1 MKYWTEKYRPKSL
14 DEIVGNEKALIE
26 LRNWASSWSNGKP
39 KNKAVILLGKPGTG
53 KTSSAI
59 ALAKDYNW
67 TPIELNTSD
76 ARNAQK
82 IKTIAT
88 YGAMNETFSENGTF
102 ISSKTGG
109 HKLIILD
116 EADNL
121 YERVESSN
129 IHNDLSDR
137 GGKKAIIDTIEITSQ
152 PIILIVNDYYKL
164 IKGNGEPL
172 KNICKLI
179 RFYDPYPNQVIGLL
193 KKICLS
199 ENINIDQKVLKIIA
213 DRSKGDIRS
222 AINDLQSVS
231 MNRTQIDSTNLEV
244 LGYRDREKDI
254 FNFIR
259 EVFKTKNLKSI
270 RESINHINLDPNL
283 LILWL
288 NENLPKEYLDRTDLI
303 NGFEALSQ
311 ADIFLS
317 RTFQCQNYC
326 LWSYAYDIMNGGIAV
341 AKHHTYPNDKYNFPV
356 WIKDR
361 KKVKSESD
369 LKNIIINK
377 LSKET
382 HLSNKKN
389 KGEVYFYFIQMFKN
403 NTSFAINMKKKLDL
417 TEKEVEFLLGVTN
430 RNKIKQIMS
439 NFEIKKLEI
448 KKEKNLKENTNNIQQ
463 NLFNF

>member
-1 MKYWTEKYRPKSL
+1 MKDWTEKYRPKSL
-14 DEIVGNEKALIE
+14 DEIIGNEKALIE
-26 LRNWASSWSNGKP
+26 LRKWASAWSNGIP
-39 KNKAVILLGKPGTG
+39 KNKAIILSGKPGTG

-59 ALAKDYNW
+59 ALARDYNW

-129 IHNDLSDR
+129 INNDLSDR
-137 GGKKAIIDTIEITSQ
+137 GGKKAIIDTIEITNQ

-199 ENINIDQKVLKIIA
+199 ENINIDQNVLKIIA

-254 FNFIR
+254 FNFMR

-303 NGFEALSQ
+303 NGFKALSQ
-311 ADIFLS
+311 ADIFLA

-326 LWSYAYDIMNGGIAV
+326 LWSYASDIMNGGIAV

-389 KGEVYFYFIQMFKN
+389 KREVYFYFIQMFKN

-417 TEKEVEFLLGVTN
+417 TEKEVEFLLGATN